1 MAESGMVDRSQTLI
15 VQMPSGRA
23 VLGDSQLLRGY
34 CLLIA
39 EPSVPSL
46 NDLSLEAQ
54 MVFLRDMA
62 LLGRVVQDVTGCARV
77 NYSVYGNTDPF
88 LHAHVFARYASED
101 AAKAKMPVWMSYTQA
116 ERDARPFTP
125 EAHGAL
131 RLELKTRLLELL
143 NLEGKKR
150 FS

>member
-1 MAESGMVDRSQTLI
+1 
-15 VQMPSGRA
+15 MPSGRA
-23 VLGDSQLLRGY
+23 VLGNSQLLRGY

-39 EPSVPSL
+39 EPSL
-46 NDLSLEAQ
+46 NDFPLEAQ
-54 MVFLRDMA
+54 MIFLCDMA
-62 LLGRVVQDVTGCARV
+62 LLGRAVQDVTGCARV

>member
-1 MAESGMVDRSQTLI
+1 
-15 VQMPSGRA
+15 MPSGRA

-46 NDLSLEAQ
+46 NDLPLEAQ
-54 MVFLRDMA
+54 MIFLRDMA
-62 LLGRVVQDVTGCARV
+62 LLGRAVQDVTGCARV

-88 LHAHVFARYASED
+88 LHAHIFARYAHEEIEKS
-101 AAKAKMPVWMSYTQA
+101 KMPVWFSYTQS
-116 ERDARPFTP
+116 ERDAVPFTLK
-125 EAHGAL
+125 AHGAL
-131 RLELKTRLLELL
+131 RLELETRLLELL
-143 NLEGKKR
+143 KLEGEKR

>member
-1 MAESGMVDRSQTLI
+1 MRLEVCGRIEGMVDRSQTLI

-39 EPSVPSL
+39 EPEVASL
-46 NDLSLEAQ
+46 NDLPLEGQ

-62 LLGRVVQDVTGCARV
+62 LLGRAVQDVTHCARV

-88 LHAHVFARYASED
+88 LHAHIFARYASED
-101 AAKAKMPVWMSYTQA
+101 AEKAKLPVWFSYSA
-116 ERDARPFTP
+116 SERDAVEFNLEQHRS
-125 EAHGAL
+125 L
-131 RLELKTRLLELL
+131 RLELRARLLELL
-143 NLEGKKR
+143 G
-150 FS
+150 

>member
-1 MAESGMVDRSQTLI
+1 
-15 VQMPSGRA
+15 MPSGRA

-39 EPSVPSL
+39 EPEVSSL
-46 NDLSLEAQ
+46 NDLPLEGQ

-62 LLGRVVQDVTGCARV
+62 LLGRAVQDVTGCARV

-88 LHAHVFARYASED
+88 LHAHVFARYTNED
-101 AAKAKMPVWMSYTQA
+101 TEKSKMPVWFSYTQA
-116 ERDARPFTP
+116 ERDAVPFTL
-125 EAHGAL
+125 EHHSAL

-143 NLEGKKR
+143 NLEGGKR

>member
-1 MAESGMVDRSQTLI
+1 M
-15 VQMPSGRA
+15 QMPSGRA

-34 CLLIA
+34 SLLIA
-39 EPSVPSL
+39 EPTVPSL
-46 NDLSLEAQ
+46 NDLPLEGQ

-62 LLGRVVQDVTGCARV
+62 LLGRAVQDITNCARV

-88 LHAHVFARYASED
+88 LHAHVFARYATED
-101 AAKAKMPVWMSYTQA
+101 VEKAKMPVWFSYTQS
-116 ERDARPFTP
+116 ERDAVPFTL
-125 EAHGAL
+125 EDHGAL

-143 NLEGKKR
+143 RFEGDKR

>member
-46 NDLSLEAQ
+46 NDLPLEAQ

-62 LLGRVVQDVTGCARV
+62 LLGRAVQDVTGCARV

-88 LHAHVFARYASED
+88 
-101 AAKAKMPVWMSYTQA
+101 
-116 ERDARPFTP
+116 
-125 EAHGAL
+125 
-131 RLELKTRLLELL
+131 
-143 NLEGKKR
+143 
-150 FS
+150 

>member
-1 MAESGMVDRSQTLI
+1 MVDRSQTLI
-15 VQMPSGRA
+15 LQMPSGRA

-39 EPSVPSL
+39 EPTVPSL
-46 NDLSLEAQ
+46 NDLPLEGQ

-62 LLGRVVQDVTGCARV
+62 LLGRAVQDVTGCARV

-88 LHAHVFARYASED
+88 LHAHIFAQYTSED
-101 AAKAKMPVWMSYTQA
+101 AAKAKMPVWFSYTQA
-116 ERDARPFTP
+116 ERDAAPFTL
-125 EAHGAL
+125 EDHGAL

-143 NLEGKKR
+143 NLK
-150 FS
+150 

>member
-1 MAESGMVDRSQTLI
+1 MVDRSQTLI

-54 MVFLRDMA
+54 MIFLRDMA
-62 LLGRVVQDVTGCARV
+62 LLG
-77 NYSVYGNTDPF
+77 
-88 LHAHVFARYASED
+88 
-101 AAKAKMPVWMSYTQA
+101 
-116 ERDARPFTP
+116 
-125 EAHGAL
+125 
-131 RLELKTRLLELL
+131 
-143 NLEGKKR
+143 
-150 FS
+150 